1 MTPLELS
8 AGLGGWISLVLILLL
23 IQNKPLNPL
32 GLFLTPFVVVGLV
45 YATLQAV
52 WYSALLFLY
61 VLTAMMNPLLMGAT
75 FTALLVSVITYTTV
89 DIASKYIH
97 GNDPMTPRR
106 PTGEQAGEQVGEQA
120 GEQVAEQ
127 VIEQSTIE

>member
-1 MTPLELS
+1 MTPLEIS

-75 FTALLVSVITYTTV
+75 FTALLVSVITFTTL
-89 DIASKYIH
+89 DIANKYRL

-106 PTGEQAGEQVGEQA
+106 PTEEQVTEQV

-127 VIEQSTIE
+127 TGETSSVE

>member
-23 IQNKPLNPL
+23 IQNKSLDPPILFATPL
-32 GLFLTPFVVVGLV
+32 VVMGLV
-45 YATLQAV
+45 YATLQAM
-52 WYSALLFLY
+52 WYSVLLFLY

>member
-23 IQNKPLNPL
+23 IQNKPLDPL
-32 GLFLTPFVVVGLV
+32 GIFITPFVVICLV
-45 YATLQAV
+45 YATLQVV
-52 WYSALLFLY
+52 WYSAMAFLY
-61 VLTAMMNPLLMGAT
+61 ILTAMMNPVLVGAT
-75 FTALLVSVITYTTV
+75 CTTLLVGVITYTTL

-106 PTGEQAGEQVGEQA
+106 PEEPTGEQAGEQTGESSSV
-120 GEQVAEQ
+120 E
-127 VIEQSTIE
+127 

>member
-1 MTPLELS
+1 MTPLEIS

-32 GLFLTPFVVVGLV
+32 GLFITPFIVVGLA

-52 WYSALLFLY
+52 WYSALAFLY
-61 VLTAMMNPLLMGAT
+61 ILAAMMNPLLMGAT
-75 FTALLVSVITYTTV
+75 FTTLLVSVITYTTL
-89 DIASKYIH
+89 DIANKYRL

-106 PTGEQAGEQVGEQA
+106 PTGEQMAEQVV
-120 GEQVAEQ
+120 EQVAEQ
-127 VIEQSTIE
+127 VGEQE

>member
-23 IQNKPLNPL
+23 IQNKPLDPL
-32 GLFLTPFVVVGLV
+32 GIFITPFVVICLV
-45 YATLQAV
+45 YATLQV
-52 WYSALLFLY
+52 MWYSAMAFLY
-61 VLTAMMNPLLMGAT
+61 ILTAMMNPVLVGAT
-75 FTALLVSVITYTTV
+75 CTTLLVGVITYTTL

-106 PTGEQAGEQVGEQA
+106 PTGEQGTEQVGEQT
-120 GEQVAEQ
+120 G
-127 VIEQSTIE
+127 IE